1 MGRDSGFIA
10 ATETLANSVVELY
23 LVPAIDLE
31 RDDPRGLIE
40 AVKTRLSK
48 NNHAVIVVT
57 EGLAKGCSPMP
68 PPAQK
73 SV

>member
-57 EGLAKGCSPMP
+57 EGAGQGLFANAPQ
-68 PPAQK
+68 AQK